1 MIEEESKERIAR
13 TEGSDPYGEKM
24 GNQFSQ
30 FGKEYYRDD
39 DITYADKEKSKKE
52 FMEFLEKYTE
62 NNVQINNGE
71 EMVMFSNKFIE
82 LFDAAF

>member
-1 MIEEESKERIAR
+1 
-13 TEGSDPYGEKM
+13 
-24 GNQFSQ
+24 
-30 FGKEYYRDD
+30 
-39 DITYADKEKSKKE
+39 
-52 FMEFLEKYTE
+52 MEFLEKYTE